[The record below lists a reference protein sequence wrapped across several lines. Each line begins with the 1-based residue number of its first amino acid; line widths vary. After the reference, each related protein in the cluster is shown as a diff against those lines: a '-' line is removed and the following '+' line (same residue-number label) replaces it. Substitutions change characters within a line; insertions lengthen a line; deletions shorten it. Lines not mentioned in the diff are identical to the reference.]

1 MFTGPGKVN
10 NGQIEPIPRKQSF
23 EDMKKNLLI
32 CPMNEL
38 IDKLS
43 VYAEAGVDE
52 FIISSSFGQE
62 QNETIESMHRVS
74 EEIIPYFK
82 NSKSQVA

>member
-1 MFTGPGKVN
+1 M
-10 NGQIEPIPRKQSF
+10 
-23 EDMKKNLLI
+23 
-32 CPMNEL
+32 

-52 FIISSSFGQE
+52 IIVSSSFGQN
-62 QNETIESMHRVS
+62 QNDLKESMHRMS

-82 NSKSQVA
+82 KTNVQVA